1 MRGSDKDTE
10 KMQAL
15 GEFAA
20 LCVFAEG
27 RFHYDIRLFCAE
39 PPARA
44 TFGCVVGPLL
54 GLPAG
59 FAAAIGLVCVFC
71 GAVNCPLASILLAV
85 ELFGTADIVYFALA
99 CGLAYMLSGY
109 FSLYSSQKIMYS
121 KLKAEFI
128 NIHAR

>member
-1 MRGSDKDTE
+1 
-10 KMQAL
+10 MQAL

-44 TFGCVVGPLL
+44 TFGCVTGALL
-54 GLPAG
+54 GIPTG
-59 FAAAIGLVCVFC
+59 FAAALGLVCVFC
-71 GAVNCPLASILLAV
+71 GAVNCPLASILLSV
-85 ELFGTADIVYFALA
+85 ELFGSGEIVYFALA

-109 FSLYSSQKIMYS
+109 FGLYSSQKIMYS